1 MFVAGGGSKSNRPA
15 VMRKNMTRALD
26 EFLSGSTSSSPSPSS
41 PAAAAA
47 AASSGSD
54 VVYIGEDVEHGGY
67 YLVTE
72 GLKKK
77 SPALFHTVSRC
88 FKDFSVFICLQGFV
102 YSLILPFSSSSSSSS
117 SLYPN
122 ASRFPARVSD
132 FPPDET
138 GKPLTFPP
146 RAAESSLFHYP
157 RQYICSTAHSE
168 RLLQG

>member
-1 MFVAGGGSKSNRPA
+1 MRVFSVGDYVVAGGGSKSNRPA

-26 EFLSGSTSSSPSPSS
+26 EFLSGSTSSTPSPSS
-41 PAAAAA
+41 SPAAAA

-88 FKDFSVFICLQGFV
+88 FKDFFIFQLFARVCVFSNPSLLLLLLLLPLSQCLQV
-102 YSLILPFSSSSSSSS
+102 PC
-117 SLYPN
+117 
-122 ASRFPARVSD
+122 SRV
-132 FPPDET
+132 
-138 GKPLTFPP
+138 
-146 RAAESSLFHYP
+146 
-157 RQYICSTAHSE
+157 
-168 RLLQG
+168 

>member
-1 MFVAGGGSKSNRPA
+1 
-15 VMRKNMTRALD
+15 MTRALD

-41 PAAAAA
+41 PAAA

-88 FKDFSVFICLQGFV
+88 FKDFSVFMCLQGFV
-102 YSLILPFSSSSSSSS
+102 YSLILPSSSSSSSSSS

-138 GKPLTFPP
+138 GKPLTFPSRPNLSPTP
-146 RAAESSLFHYP
+146 RRKFFISFFPPIHLFD
-157 RQYICSTAHSE
+157 CT
-168 RLLQG
+168 